1 MKNNRTDVQD
11 ETIEE
16 DIQHVLIIEHLDM
29 DSRHMT
35 NTETRCTQPINRC
48 MDLLVRIDAD
58 ALGLTLVMLMIDMP
72 NPISMKSI
80 QSTLLTNMTTSSKIM
95 EVC

>member
-1 MKNNRTDVQD
+1 MKSNRTDVQD

-29 DSRHMT
+29 DSQHMT
-35 NTETRCTQPINRC
+35 DTEIRCTQLINRC
-48 MDLLVRIDAD
+48 MDLLVRIGAD
-58 ALGLTLVMLMIDMP
+58 APELILVMLTIDMP

-80 QSTLLTNMTTSSKIM
+80 QNTSLTNMTTSSKIM
-95 EVC
+95 AAC